1 MIETNKTTKLAMAA
15 MLLMAAGTA
24 AAQSSVNYG
33 RITAVNTVAAPS
45 SNANVGGTVLG
56 GTIGLVSGRN
66 QSSSNQALRAGAG
79 AFAGN
84 RIARATTG
92 GQAFEYTI
100 LQGGRTITVVT
111 DEAGL
116 RVGDCVAVE
125 RGGFNNLR
133 LVDDARCN
141 PPRPAPAPAR
151 PAAPP
156 AAAPAPAPAPAP
168 ASQSAVREANACVAA
183 KDQLLAAETD
193 EAFDRAERRV
203 RLLCAD

>member
-1 MIETNKTTKLAMAA
+1 MRDLNLKTKLAMAA
-15 MLLMAAGTA
+15 MLLSAAGTS

-33 RITAVNTVAAPS
+33 RITAVNTVAVANS
-45 SNANVGGTVLG
+45 SAQTGGALLGGTV
-56 GTIGLVSGRN
+56 GLVSGRN
-66 QSSSNQALRAGAG
+66 QSGSNQALRTGVGAV
-79 AFAGN
+79 AGN
-84 RIARATTG
+84 RLARATTG

-133 LVDDARCN
+133 LVDDARCSP

-156 AAAPAPAPAPAP
+156 AAAPAPAPAPP
-168 ASQSAVREANACVAA
+168 SAVREANACVQA